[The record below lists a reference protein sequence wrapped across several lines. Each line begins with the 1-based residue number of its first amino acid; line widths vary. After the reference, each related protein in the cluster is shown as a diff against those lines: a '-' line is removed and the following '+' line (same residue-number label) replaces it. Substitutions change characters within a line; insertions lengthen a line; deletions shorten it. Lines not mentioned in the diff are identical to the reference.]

1 MSKHKV
7 EEITLEGRTPSLE
20 AVFSK
25 IGMSMFNIVI
35 NTQDIDLIVTKT
47 IIIRSRDLK
56 NLLYQFLKRLFDL
69 ANNELF
75 LLAVVK
81 QLTIEQVSNEYLL
94 NAVVIGDKMNQR
106 YEVKDIVKQVT
117 DRNIMI
123 KEDMTGTYARINIV
137 VERRNVKDEV

>member
-1 MSKHKV
+1 MVKHKV
-7 EEITLEGRTPSLE
+7 EEISLEERAPTLE

-25 IGMSMFNIVI
+25 IAVSMFKIVI
-35 NTQDIDLIVTKT
+35 NTEDIDLVTTKT

-56 NLLYQFLKRLFDL
+56 NLLFQFLKRLFDL

-75 LLAVVK
+75 LLSTVK
-81 QLTIEQVSNEYLL
+81 QLTIDEVSHEYML
-94 NAVVIGDKMNQR
+94 NAVVIGDKMNPK

-117 DRNIMI
+117 ERNIMI
-123 KEDMTGTYARINIV
+123 KEDMTGTYARINLV